1 MYPFKKFEKVPAAQI
16 VYVVYDKYCKNKYK
30 YQVGRLKSFAL
41 GNLKNLTIKYLNFK
55 LKKLLYFPM
64 GQRNRIG

>member
-30 YQVGRLKSFAL
+30 Y
-41 GNLKNLTIKYLNFK
+41 
-55 LKKLLYFPM
+55 
-64 GQRNRIG
+64 